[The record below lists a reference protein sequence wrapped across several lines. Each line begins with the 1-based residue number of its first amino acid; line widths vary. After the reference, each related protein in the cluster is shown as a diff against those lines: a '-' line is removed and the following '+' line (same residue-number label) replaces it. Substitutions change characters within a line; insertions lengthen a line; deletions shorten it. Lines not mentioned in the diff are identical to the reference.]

1 MDAADAMA
9 SPLGA
14 WASIRGYFTPAT
26 LFVVLNVVIGT
37 IALTSRS
44 RDQRRRRREIHRHD
58 YAHHLHD
65 PQAAHYQAP
74 PLHDPH
80 QHQEYNPYYQQQQPD
95 QYAPLART
103 SSVLDRLR
111 SIGLYHFRS
120 GDFPPEYGT
129 TTTTSAAASHHD
141 AFPPVDEE
149 ESTKQY
155 ARSRSDPVP
164 ARDAAPPRMKK
175 SGTQVARKSKQQPAR
190 VPATR
195 VVEAVAEDDEAA
207 AVVVD
212 ARAEAFSG
220 GLIRQREPASPQKA
234 EYLPHH
240 DDDEEEEYV
249 PPSAP
254 MRAPPPLSRT
264 SSVLDRLRSLGLYNF
279 LSADQPPAAAP
290 TPDAFVA
297 ADAPAAAANK
307 QAPAHYDRSRSE
319 PPRQQAVKKEKKP
332 QPAEAKMAKSSSSST
347 TTRKPAA
354 AGRSLVSQQ
363 SVNTRAEAFID
374 SFRKGQSQ
382 PQNQQ
387 QLHHHDEDH
396 DEHDQHVVSP
406 PPAPLART
414 SSVLDRLRSFSL
426 YLRPGDTAVPE
437 DNLVVTKTPAAADE
451 KTRQAAGQYARCRS
465 EPSRDQGKKKL
476 GAAQA
481 KMSKTSSDVAEEAA
495 ASTEECVDARADD
508 FINKFRQQLQLQRL
522 NSLLS
527 YGKQ

>member
-1 MDAADAMA
+1 MDAAADAMA

-26 LFVVLNVVIGT
+26 LFLVLNVVIGT

-44 RDQRRRRREIHRHD
+44 RDQRRRRGELHHHD
-58 YAHHLHD
+58 YAH
-65 PQAAHYQAP
+65 QAMHYQAP
-74 PLHDPH
+74 PPHDPH
-80 QHQEYNPYYQQQQPD
+80 QQQQHEYNQYYQQQQPD

-111 SIGLYHFRS
+111 SIGLYRFRS

-129 TTTTSAAASHHD
+129 TTSAANHHD
-141 AFPPVDEE
+141 TFPMVDEE
-149 ESTKQY
+149 ETTKQY
-155 ARSRSDPVP
+155 ARSRSEPVP

-175 SGTQVARKSKQQPAR
+175 SGTQVVRKSQQAPR

-195 VVEAVAEDDEAA
+195 VVEVVAEDDEAA
-207 AVVVD
+207 AVVG
-212 ARAEAFSG
+212 ARAEAFVSG
-220 GLIRQREPASPQKA
+220 SRHQREPASPEKA
-234 EYLPHH
+234 EYLPYHEEEEE
-240 DDDEEEEYV
+240 EEEEYV

-279 LSADQPPAAAP
+279 LAADQPPAAAVP
-290 TPDAFVA
+290 APSPDVAFVA
-297 ADAPAAAANK
+297 AAPAAAKK
-307 QAPAHYDRSRSE
+307 QPPAQAHYDRSRSE
-319 PPRQQAVKKEKKP
+319 PAARQQAVKKEKKP

-347 TTRKPAA
+347 TRKPAA
-354 AGRSLVSQQ
+354 AGPTLVSQQ

-382 PQNQQ
+382 PQPQKQ
-387 QLHHHDEDH
+387 PHYHHHHDED
-396 DEHDQHVVSP
+396 DEEHVVSP

-426 YLRPGDTAVPE
+426 YLRPGDAAVSE
-437 DNLVVTKTPAAADE
+437 DGPVVTKTPAADE
-451 KTRQAAGQYARCRS
+451 KTRQAAAQYARSRS
-465 EPSRDQGKKKL
+465 EPARDQGKKKL

-481 KMSKTSSDVAEEAA
+481 KMSKTTSDVAEEATA
-495 ASTEECVDARADD
+495 PTEECVDARADD